1 MIPIL
6 TLLASLPLAGPQSAW
21 TPQDAKRLD
30 AKLKA
35 PARLKPL
42 RLVAPPKAKVTKAT
56 KPTPTGEPPAS
67 KGLTFVTA
75 DPRRYELRDGV
86 FVVVPDE
93 PPDNGDPV
101 AIKAA
106 LGDVYAALARGDYA
120 AVRSLVPLVPAWV
133 RTREMRP
140 ATFAAIE
147 RDYYRIGA
155 LAADER
161 GDPADTASWFRS
173 YLATTEAPSVRPQ
186 YAAALL
192 RLGSREP
199 ALEAYVRRFGVEAG
213 KQAGDAMPPVTDARS
228 LLLRAECYAAW
239 ELMAHEDYRLGEIH
253 AKRALALDGRQGL
266 SAFVLVP
273 YYLRKGRFAEAI
285 QVGEAGLPYTRG
297 DTGHIL
303 GIMLDEARRLLA
315 AQRST
320 TPIPA
325 RTGG

>member
-6 TLLASLPLAGPQSAW
+6 TLLASLILAGPPSAW

-42 RLVAPPKAKVTKAT
+42 RLVAPPKAKAAPAPKSD
-56 KPTPTGEPPAS
+56 PTTS
-67 KGLTFVTA
+67 KGPKIVTA

-106 LGDVYAALARGDYA
+106 LGDVNAAFAREDYA
-120 AVRSLVPLVPAWV
+120 AVRSLVPLVPARV

-186 YAAALL
+186 VAAALL

-213 KQAGDAMPPVTDARS
+213 EQAGEQAGDAMPPVTDARL

-239 ELMAHEDYRLGEIH
+239 ELMGHGDYRLGEIH
-253 AKRALALDGRQGL
+253 AKRALALDKKQGV

-273 YYLRKGRFAEAI
+273 YYICMRRFEEAVR
-285 QVGEAGLPYTRG
+285 VGEAGLPYTRG
-297 DTGHIL
+297 DTGHLL
-303 GIMLDEARRLLA
+303 GVMLDEARRRLA
-315 AQRST
+315 AQGSA
-320 TPIPA
+320 PPVSA
-325 RTGG
+325 KTGG